1 MWHRDCRRHDRGGNG
16 ALNMVQQHDLVT
28 SAVGSRQLRPEE
40 LLMLAVLEQAFV
52 DIDSSCP
59 SVRAD
64 AEAYFFAYRPNSS
77 VFSLDAV
84 CGIFNLS
91 VSAIR
96 EEARRRLRRGQ
107 HGKMTS
113 CAA

>member
-1 MWHRDCRRHDRGGNG
+1 MLQRDK
-16 ALNMVQQHDLVT
+16 LVT
-28 SAVGSRQLRPEE
+28 SEDGSRQLRPEE

-52 DIDSSCP
+52 DIDSACP

-64 AEAYFFAYRPNSS
+64 AEAYFFAYRANSS
-77 VFSLDAV
+77 LFSLDAV

-107 HGKMTS
+107 NGKMDS